1 MGLEHRW
8 HQRKPVQVQA
18 VILHRPLG
26 LLRGQVL
33 NLSVDGALID
43 TGCITLPPQALV
55 DLTFAIG
62 IDGKQR
68 LYQMEALVVHHCG
81 NRLTG
86 NRHGLLFKDFALE
99 DFRSAMRVFIDAAA

>member
-18 VILHRPLG
+18 IILHRPLG
-26 LLRGQVL
+26 LLRGKVL

-55 DLTFAIG
+55 DITFAIG
-62 IDGKQR
+62 IHGKQR
-68 LYQMEALVVHHCG
+68 LYQTEALVVHHSD

-99 DFRSAMRVFIDAAA
+99 DLRSAMRIFIDAAA